1 MLRTWWRFPAA
12 LVLCAGVARADG
24 SLRCGSRLVSVGD
37 ARIDLLGRCGEP
49 ALRERRVDERWEGVT
64 DGTVGQG
71 RRITTVVEEWTYDF
85 GPQSFVQIVTLV
97 NGRITAIEHR
107 SYGYAGGASKP
118 IRIPRSQCDPAM
130 VHVGDAKLDVLARC
144 GEPAMV
150 DAWDEA
156 RGVFEVTDPAQVA
169 AESTSVRVEVWTYD
183 LGPNQF
189 VRFVRLE
196 NGRVA
201 SVTTGTYGYAD

>member
-1 MLRTWWRFPAA
+1 MLRSWWRLPAS
-12 LVLCAGVARADG
+12 LLLCAGVARADG

-49 ALRERRVDERWEGVT
+49 ALRERRVDEAWTGVT
-64 DGTVGQG
+64 DGKLTQG
-71 RRITTVVEEWTYDF
+71 TRITAVIEEWTYDF
-85 GPQSFVQIVTLV
+85 GPHAFVHVVTLV
-97 NGRITAIEHR
+97 NGRITAIERR
-107 SYGYAGGASKP
+107 SYGYSSDGP
-118 IRIPRSQCDPAM
+118 RPFRIPRSRCDPATIP
-130 VHVGDAKLDVLARC
+130 VGDAKLDVLARC

-150 DAWDEA
+150 DAWDDT
-156 RGVFEVTDPAQVA
+156 RGVSEVTDPALA
-169 AESTSVRVEVWTYD
+169 AASGTGVRVEVWTYD
-183 LGPNQF
+183 LGPTQF